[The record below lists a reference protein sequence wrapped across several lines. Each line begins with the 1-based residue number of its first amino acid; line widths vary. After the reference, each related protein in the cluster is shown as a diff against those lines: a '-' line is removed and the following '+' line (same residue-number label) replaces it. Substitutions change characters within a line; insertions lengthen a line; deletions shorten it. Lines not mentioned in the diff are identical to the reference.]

1 MIPSESWCTGGR
13 QTQQIVASIDAGVW
27 SRAGPRQARSQ
38 PSTLDRVTQHLP
50 HTYHPA
56 LTSNTINPTITQVQG
71 LLDLT
76 RPVLVVW
83 VEMVVVVVTQSGCPG
98 QYPVLVFTGRGR
110 GQAGASHRHLS
121 TNTQTLTVRP
131 VRSVNTTLQCIQ
143 IRLNIQI
150 FSSIPQKFAFLLNI
164 PSSLN

>member
-1 MIPSESWCTGGR
+1 MEPGR
-13 QTQQIVASIDAGVW
+13 TPPGQV
-27 SRAGPRQARSQ
+27 
-38 PSTLDRVTQHLP
+38 
-50 HTYHPA
+50 PA
-56 LTSNTINPTITQVQG
+56 LNTGPGDPTSPTHLTPLTISNTINPNITQVQG

-143 IRLNIQI
+143 IRLNI
-150 FSSIPQKFAFLLNI
+150 
-164 PSSLN
+164 